1 MSIYLVSFSS
11 KPTPHVHLVT
21 VKFEEEN
28 LCYRGK
34 NKRGEKKKQAI
45 RTNKASSNN
54 SLALSS

>member
-34 NKRGEKKKQAI
+34 NKRGEKKQAI